1 MNVVQEG
8 VAFEEAGERICLQLL
23 TRVSSLNFQTATRPL
38 QTTIMGSFG
47 KLGTQLCPTGGKQTE
62 SSHPTSNKWEGSRS
76 YIRFLLKKIRLLAK
90 AKRNTEEG
98 SGTAATTN

>member
-1 MNVVQEG
+1 VNVVQEG

-47 KLGTQLCPTGGKQTE
+47 KLETQLCPTGGKQTE
-62 SSHPTSNKWEGSRS
+62 SSHPTSNKWEG

-90 AKRNTEEG
+90 AKLLQIEE
-98 SGTAATTN
+98 TTQSLELFR

>member
-1 MNVVQEG
+1 
-8 VAFEEAGERICLQLL
+8 
-23 TRVSSLNFQTATRPL
+23 
-38 QTTIMGSFG
+38 MGSFG

-62 SSHPTSNKWEGSRS
+62 SGHPTSNKWEG